1 MMKSIPQ
8 LRELKIWGCKV
19 LSRIVA
25 EENGLGES
33 SVDEV
38 EFPQLASLKL
48 QNLPNLVSFS
58 PKVTTTVQPLFSGK
72 VAIPSLKYLELQ
84 QLKNLSDLWFSE
96 LPTGSF
102 SELKELEVIE
112 CKNLRTTF
120 PPSMVEALANLEKLV
135 IRNCSKMEAVVN
147 SEEKGQGRKIDKA
160 MFPQLKKLELHSLPN
175 LRMFCSFTRPSDL
188 PLLRQKDIRDCP
200 SMDAFSLG
208 HLSFPKLCLP
218 GTSSKDILNHPRWF
232 AEEQDHLFLATHQ
245 VQQDV
250 IEESGGQGLEPQQS
264 GVFHEVDPGKVAE
277 QAAAAT
283 WIRLLVMGARNASTV
298 TLDAKEQKEE
308 TRSASGVA
316 AGSGGSDDKAI
327 VSSWGISLGKVT
339 KGGW

>member
-25 EENGLGES
+25 EENGQGES

-120 PPSMVEALANLEKLV
+120 PPFMVEALANLEKLV

-232 AEEQDHLFLATHQ
+232 AEEQDHLDTILRLVNLIATDSHGDNIRGTSAKRKPCPIWLDKRTVHFFQ
-245 VQQDV
+245 RFPS
-250 IEESGGQGLEPQQS
+250 IL
-264 GVFHEVDPGKVAE
+264 GK
-277 QAAAAT
+277 Q
-283 WIRLLVMGARNASTV
+283 LLVCNSARRITSLPSCVGAGIASN
-298 TLDAKEQKEE
+298 
-308 TRSASGVA
+308 
-316 AGSGGSDDKAI
+316 
-327 VSSWGISLGKVT
+327 WGAPAHLSCCRLKVDR
-339 KGGW
+339 

>member
-1 MMKSIPQ
+1 MSVFSQVSLPNLEKLEVINLQNLETLGHGPLSFRSLSKLKQIYVSDCSKLLTVFPSQLLPTLRDLDKLTVELECRDASEPNTDVLSPVDITLCYLPKLNYISKRDPVVFRYIHSLYIFKCDSLRYVFAPTMTKSIPQ

-38 EFPQLASLKL
+38 EFPQLARLKL
-48 QNLPNLVSFS
+48 QNLPNL
-58 PKVTTTVQPLFSGK
+58 

-84 QLKNLSDLWFSE
+84 QLKNPSDLWFSE

-102 SELKELEVIE
+102 SKLKELEVIDCE
-112 CKNLRTTF
+112 NLRTTF
-120 PPSMVEALANLEKLV
+120 HPSMVEALANLETLV

-147 SEEKGQGRKIDKA
+147 SEEKGQGRKIEKA
-160 MFPQLKKLELHSLPN
+160 MFPQLRKLELHSLPN
-175 LRMFCSFTRPSDL
+175 LRMFRYFTWPSDL

-218 GTSSKDILNHPRWF
+218 GTSSKDILNHPR
-232 AEEQDHLFLATHQ
+232 
-245 VQQDV
+245 
-250 IEESGGQGLEPQQS
+250 
-264 GVFHEVDPGKVAE
+264 
-277 QAAAAT
+277 
-283 WIRLLVMGARNASTV
+283 
-298 TLDAKEQKEE
+298 
-308 TRSASGVA
+308 
-316 AGSGGSDDKAI
+316 
-327 VSSWGISLGKVT
+327 
-339 KGGW
+339 